1 MTPPSI
7 KALIAEKL
15 SASRKNDK
23 GKLIK
28 ISNELGE
35 WFMLHL
41 RYQDAINEYIDLV
54 TYLEVK
60 LFNIN
65 SISLDIHFSLMS
77 RSL

>member
-65 SISLDIHFSLMS
+65 SILLDIHLMS
-77 RSL
+77 RCL